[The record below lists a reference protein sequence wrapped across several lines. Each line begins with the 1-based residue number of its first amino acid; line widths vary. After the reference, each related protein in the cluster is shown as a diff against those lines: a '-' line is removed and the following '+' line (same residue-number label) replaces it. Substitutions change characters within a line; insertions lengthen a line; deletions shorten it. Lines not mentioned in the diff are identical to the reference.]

1 MPIELVDKR
10 FPKVPIERRAIAF
23 LIDFVLVW
31 LVSSLVPGNVIA
43 RSFVFLLVWLIWRVV
58 IVAQNQGQS
67 LGRWA
72 LDLKVIDAE
81 FSKIPQLLT
90 LTKREAITG
99 FLALLATFGLTIGLA
114 NGISLLL
121 LCAPLMVDW
130 GAVMSDTEHRQAFHD
145 KIAATLIV
153 QTRRGFSLDL
163 KVKKVLAQLQS
174 RVRR

>member
-1 MPIELVDKR
+1 MSIELADKR

-23 LIDFVLVW
+23 LIDFVFVW
-31 LVSSLVPGNVIA
+31 LVSSLLAGNATAQSLI
-43 RSFVFLLVWLIWRVV
+43 FLVVWLVWRVI
-58 IVAQNQGQS
+58 IVAKNQGQS

-72 LDLKVIDAE
+72 LDVKVIDAK
-81 FSKIPQLLT
+81 FNKIPQLLT

-99 FLALLATFGLTIGLA
+99 FLSLLATFGLNIGMA

-121 LCAPLMVDW
+121 LCTPLLVDW

-145 KIAATLIV
+145 RIAATLVV

-163 KVKKVLAQLQS
+163 KMKKVLAQLQS